1 MQIDVF
7 HDTVC
12 PWCRIGKKHLFDA
25 LSEYGCEAVEIRWHP
40 FLLDNSVPNEGYEF
54 RNFMQQR
61 KGMSPQQLQQMFD
74 YTRGMGEAA
83 GVSLDFEKVRLAVN
97 TTLSHR
103 LIELTPELIKSK
115 VVEAIYKAYFEEGL
129 NLGSVDII
137 VSIAKSCGIDFP
149 ELAEQLNDK
158 NARDAIVIKSDKARS
173 LGINSVPFFII
184 NNEVKISGSQSKE
197 TFLKQLAVNS
207 VSVHAK
213 ACGSACPE
221 RDIQLGVIKVKG

>member
-12 PWCRIGKKHLFDA
+12 PWCRIGKKHLFNA
-25 LSEYGCEAVEIRWHP
+25 LSQYEREAVEIRWHP

-61 KGMSPQQLQQMFD
+61 KCLSPQQLQQMFD
-74 YTRGMGEAA
+74 YTRRMGEAA
-83 GVSLDFEKVRLAVN
+83 GVTLDFEKVRLAVN

-103 LIELTPELIKSK
+103 LIELTSESLKSK
-115 VVEAIYKAYFEEGL
+115 VVEAIYHAYFEEGL
-129 NLGSVDII
+129 NLGSVDNLI
-137 VSIAKSCGIDFP
+137 SIAQSCGIDSP

-197 TFLKQLAVNS
+197 TFLSQLAVS
-207 VSVHAK
+207 S
-213 ACGSACPE
+213 E
-221 RDIQLGVIKVKG
+221 Q

>member
-12 PWCRIGKKHLFDA
+12 PWCRIGKKYLFDA
-25 LSEYGCEAVEIRWHP
+25 LSEYECEAVEIRWHP

-61 KGMSPQQLQQMFD
+61 KGMSLQQLQQMFD

-83 GVSLDFEKVRLAVN
+83 GVTLDFEKVRLAVN

-103 LIELTPELIKSK
+103 LIELTPEPLKSK

-129 NLGSVDII
+129 NLGSVDNL
-137 VSIAKSCGIDFP
+137 VSIAKSCGIDSL

-184 NNEVKISGSQSKE
+184 NNKVKISGSQSKE

-207 VSVHAK
+207 
-213 ACGSACPE
+213 E
-221 RDIQLGVIKVKG
+221 Q

>member
-25 LSEYGCEAVEIRWHP
+25 LSQYEREAVEIRWHP
-40 FLLDNSVPNEGYEF
+40 FLLDNSVPSEGYEF

-61 KGMSPQQLQQMFD
+61 KCLSPQQLQQMFD
-74 YTRGMGEAA
+74 YTKHMGEAA
-83 GVSLDFEKVRLAVN
+83 GVILDFENVRLAVN

-103 LIELTPELIKSK
+103 LIELTPQPLKSK

-137 VSIAKSCGIDFP
+137 VSIAKSCGIDSP
-149 ELAEQLNDK
+149 ELAEQLNDR
-158 NARDAIVIKSDKARS
+158 NARDAVIAESDKART

-197 TFLKQLAVNS
+197 TFLRQLAVS
-207 VSVHAK
+207 SEQ
-213 ACGSACPE
+213 C
-221 RDIQLGVIKVKG
+221 

>member
-25 LSEYGCEAVEIRWHP
+25 LSQFEPEVVIRWHP

-54 RNFMQQR
+54 RDFMQQR

-74 YTRGMGEAA
+74 YTRRMGEAA
-83 GVSLDFEKVRLAVN
+83 GIILDFEKVRLAVN

-103 LIELTPELIKSK
+103 LIELAPESLKSK

-129 NLGSVDII
+129 NLGNVDIL
-137 VSIAKSCGIDFP
+137 VEIAKSCGIYSP
-149 ELAEQLNDK
+149 ELAQQLDDK
-158 NARDAIVIKSDKARS
+158 NACDAVIARSNKARS
-173 LGINSVPFFII
+173 NGINSVPFFII

-197 TFLKQLAVNS
+197 TFLRQLTVNS
-207 VSVHAK
+207 YQ
-213 ACGSACPE
+213 G
-221 RDIQLGVIKVKG
+221 

>member
-25 LSEYGCEAVEIRWHP
+25 LSEYECEAVEIRWHP

-83 GVSLDFEKVRLAVN
+83 GVTLDFEKVRLAVN

-103 LIELTPELIKSK
+103 LIELTPQPLKSK

-129 NLGSVDII
+129 NLGSVDNL
-137 VSIAKSCGIDFP
+137 VSIAKSCGIDSP

-197 TFLKQLAVNS
+197 TFLKQLAVSS
-207 VSVHAK
+207 V
-213 ACGSACPE
+213 E
-221 RDIQLGVIKVKG
+221 T

>member
-1 MQIDVF
+1 MLIDVF

-25 LSEYGCEAVEIRWHP
+25 LSEYECEAVEIRWHP
-40 FLLDNSVPNEGYEF
+40 FLLDNSVPNQGYEF

-61 KGMSPQQLQQMFD
+61 KGMSLQQLQQMFD
-74 YTRGMGEAA
+74 YTRRMGEAA
-83 GVSLDFEKVRLAVN
+83 GVILDFEKVRLAVN

-103 LIELTPELIKSK
+103 LIELTPKPLKSK

-129 NLGSVDII
+129 NLGNVDRII
-137 VSIAKSCGIDFP
+137 SIAKLCGIDSP
-149 ELAEQLNDK
+149 QLAEQLNDK
-158 NARDAIVIKSDKARS
+158 NARNAIVIESDKARS

-197 TFLKQLAVNS
+197 TFLKQLAANS
-207 VSVHAK
+207 
-213 ACGSACPE
+213 E
-221 RDIQLGVIKVKG
+221 QLGIES

>member
-25 LSEYGCEAVEIRWHP
+25 LKQFDPEAVEIRWHP
-40 FLLDNSVPNEGYEF
+40 FLLDNSVPSEGYEF

-61 KGMSPQQLQQMFD
+61 KGMSLPQLQQMFD
-74 YTRGMGEAA
+74 YTRRMGEAA
-83 GVSLDFEKVRLAVN
+83 GVMLDFKKVRLAVN

-103 LIELTPELIKSK
+103 LIELTPQPLKSK

-129 NLGSVDII
+129 NLGSIDVI
-137 VSIAKSCGIDFP
+137 VEIAKSCGIDFP
-149 ELAEQLNDK
+149 ELAQQLNDQ
-158 NARDAIVIKSDKARS
+158 NARDAIVLESDKARS

-197 TFLKQLAVNS
+197 TFLRQLAVS
-207 VSVHAK
+207 S
-213 ACGSACPE
+213 E
-221 RDIQLGVIKVKG
+221 Q

>member
-1 MQIDVF
+1 MQIDIF

-25 LSEYGCEAVEIRWHP
+25 LSQYEGEAVNIGWHP

-74 YTRGMGEAA
+74 YTRSMGEAA
-83 GVSLDFEKVRLAVN
+83 GVILDFENVPLAVN

-103 LIELTPELIKSK
+103 LIELTPEPLKSK

-129 NLGSVDII
+129 NLGNIDII
-137 VSIAKSCGIDFP
+137 VAIAKSCGIDSP
-149 ELAEQLNDK
+149 ELAQQLNDK
-158 NARDAIVIKSDKARS
+158 NALDGVIAESDKARS
-173 LGINSVPFFII
+173 LGINSIPFFII

-197 TFLKQLAVNS
+197 TFLRQLAVLAQRVPKGHT
-207 VSVHAK
+207 VS
-213 ACGSACPE
+213 SE
-221 RDIQLGVIKVKG
+221 QLGVRS

>member
-25 LSEYGCEAVEIRWHP
+25 LSQYEREAVEIRWHP

-61 KGMSPQQLQQMFD
+61 KCLSPQQLQQMFD
-74 YTRGMGEAA
+74 YTRRMGEAA
-83 GVSLDFEKVRLAVN
+83 GVTLDFEKVRLAVN

-103 LIELTPELIKSK
+103 LIELTSESLKSK
-115 VVEAIYKAYFEEGL
+115 VVEAIYQAYFEEGL
-129 NLGSVDII
+129 NLGSVDNLI
-137 VSIAKSCGIDFP
+137 SIAQSCGIDSP

-158 NARDAIVIKSDKARS
+158 NARDAIVIKSEKARS

-197 TFLKQLAVNS
+197 TFLSQLAVNS
-207 VSVHAK
+207 
-213 ACGSACPE
+213 E
-221 RDIQLGVIKVKG
+221 Q